1 MPCAGRRNGGR
12 GGGSTAAQEFPAR
25 RVARSGGLALRGHGV
40 GEGRRPAEEQRI
52 AGPVAVIG
60 RGGCRNHQQ
69 ARCTVHARCDGGS
82 QRVPDGRG
90 LASRKANGCDL
101 YLCLCKRQRQQSN
114 TSSRYRLPGTQHG
127 GIIKHCA
134 APDLPF
140 GRPFTAFCPLPPA
153 PPPAARPEVHVPGL
167 PSALAAVLPSA
178 RRLPPAA
185 LPCPARAVS
194 APSAPTLPPRAR
206 RHRPAVVRRPVC
218 VLSCSCARRPISA
231 STPHPAFLAH
241 PRRPYR
247 RRPRRATTSPRLC
260 PPTCASRSYTNTA
273 AAMSRSRPRRAP
285 RRKQVPA
292 A

>member
-153 PPPAARPEVHVPGL
+153 PPPCNHLSSPLPANMCLKVVHKYGCGHEQVATAPCATSKT
-167 PSALAAVLPSA
+167 SACGVNNVKTVKHEEK
-178 RRLPPAA
+178 
-185 LPCPARAVS
+185 CE
-194 APSAPTLPPRAR
+194 
-206 RHRPAVVRRPVC
+206 
-218 VLSCSCARRPISA
+218 
-231 STPHPAFLAH
+231 
-241 PRRPYR
+241 
-247 RRPRRATTSPRLC
+247 
-260 PPTCASRSYTNTA
+260 TCDH
-273 AAMSRSRPRRAP
+273 
-285 RRKQVPA
+285 
-292 A
+292 

>member
-1 MPCAGRRNGGR
+1 MSSMPCAGRRNGGR
-12 GGGSTAAQEFPAR
+12 SGGSPAAQEFPAR

-153 PPPAARPEVHVPGL
+153 PPPAAR
-167 PSALAAVLPSA
+167 
-178 RRLPPAA
+178 RPP
-185 LPCPARAVS
+185 
-194 APSAPTLPPRAR
+194 
-206 RHRPAVVRRPVC
+206 
-218 VLSCSCARRPISA
+218 
-231 STPHPAFLAH
+231 
-241 PRRPYR
+241 
-247 RRPRRATTSPRLC
+247 
-260 PPTCASRSYTNTA
+260 
-273 AAMSRSRPRRAP
+273 
-285 RRKQVPA
+285 
-292 A
+292 